1 MNLKKQDLFW
11 ILPLAL
17 TLGFVISSLQN
28 GGWLGFSFLFLL
40 SLTLLKVSHSS
51 SSGDLDTPRDENRG
65 ATRPPEFGI
74 KKTLGWIITLAF
86 ALRLVG
92 GVATYIFLP
101 LYGHQDSS
109 DGLAGYTYT
118 DAHKRDE
125 QAWTLASSD
134 KPLADA
140 FSGKYSSDQ
149 YGGLLALSAL
159 IYRYLSPDAHRPLMM
174 ILLAAFIAALGVSF
188 LWRGTT
194 QVFGEK
200 VAWASAWIFALYPES
215 VLLGGSAMREP
226 YLITLSAI
234 AFWGFVEWQS
244 RAPENPSGLRER
256 SVLRLRASQQPLSP
270 PLRTNIDQGNERSR
284 SALIALGLSLLGMLL
299 LSPAVAVFTLV
310 LFAGW
315 MFFSRERASI
325 SWKPIII
332 FALVFLVGL
341 FALSSSLNRK
351 GVFDTTSPMSVLND
365 WIQLSVKWN
374 VYQIERESGWVQ
386 KLFDEM
392 PEAARIPFVAV
403 YGLLQPVLPAALVV
417 PTLPIWKVI
426 YVLRAL
432 GWYALLPLLILST
445 VAGASLPVE
454 KNRAESRRNL
464 FVWLSLLS
472 WTWILLA
479 ALRGGGDQWDNPRYR
494 MLLFVW
500 EALVAG
506 QVYVW
511 WRETRNAW
519 FTRVVACETV
529 FVLIF
534 GQWYASRYFYVGGQL
549 PFAVMIALI
558 VGLWGAIL
566 GGGWWLDKMRGQ
578 PRAM

>member
-17 TLGFVISSLQN
+17 VLGLLTSSLQN
-28 GGWLGFSFLFLL
+28 GGWLGFSSLFLL
-40 SLTLLKVSHSS
+40 SLILLK
-51 SSGDLDTPRDENRG
+51 
-65 ATRPPEFGI
+65 ATYSWSNGGRKLAI
-74 KKTLGWIITLAF
+74 IITIAF

-101 LYGHQDSS
+101 NYGYQDSS
-109 DGLAGYTYT
+109 DGLAGYSYT

-125 QAWTLASSD
+125 QAWKLASSD
-134 KPLADA
+134 KPILDA
-140 FSGKYSSDQ
+140 FSGGYSSDQ

-159 IYRYLSPDAHRPLMM
+159 MYRYLSPDAQRPLMM
-174 ILLAAFIAALGVSF
+174 ILLAAFVAALGIPF
-188 LWRGTT
+188 FWKAAN

-215 VLLGGSAMREP
+215 ILLGGSAMREP
-226 YLITLSAI
+226 YLMTLSALV
-234 AFWGFVEWQS
+234 FWGFVEW
-244 RAPENPSGLRER
+244 RDFDVVGAG
-256 SVLRLRASQQPLSP
+256 SP
-270 PLRTNIDQGNERSR
+270 RPRPILAI
-284 SALIALGLSLLGMLL
+284 IALSLSLLGMLL
-299 LSPAVAVFTLV
+299 LSPAVAVFTLI

-315 MFFSRERASI
+315 MLFSRERAKI
-325 SWKPIII
+325 SWKSIIL
-332 FALVFLVGL
+332 FATVFLIGL

-374 VYQIERESGWVQ
+374 VYQIEKESGWVQ

-392 PEAARIPFVAV
+392 PESLRLPFVAT
-403 YGLLQPVLPAALVV
+403 YGILQPVLPAALVV
-417 PTLPIWKVI
+417 PTLPIWKII

-432 GWYALLPLLILST
+432 GWYALLPLLILSFVT
-445 VAGASLPVE
+445 GSSPHVGV
-454 KNRAESRRNL
+454 KRADDRRESRSI
-464 FVWLSLLS
+464 FVWLALLA

-494 MLLFVW
+494 AIMFMW
-500 EALVAG
+500 QALVAG
-506 QVYVW
+506 VVWVW
-511 WRETRNAW
+511 WRETKSIW
-519 FTRVVACETV
+519 FTCIVLCDFV
-529 FVLIF
+529 FILIF

-558 VGLWGAIL
+558 LGLWGAIVGAGL
-566 GGGWWLDKMRGQ
+566 WLEKRRVP
-578 PRAM
+578 PRSM

>member
-1 MNLKKQDLFW
+1 MNIKKNDLLW
-11 ILPLAL
+11 ILPLSL
-17 TLGFVISSLQN
+17 LLGAAFSSLQN
-28 GGWLGFSFLFLL
+28 GGWIGFSFLFLL
-40 SLTLLKVSHSS
+40 SFTFLKASHAWAIR
-51 SSGDLDTPRDENRG
+51 GLDTSRH
-65 ATRPPEFGI
+65 ASTSFVA
-74 KKTLGWIITLAF
+74 KKTLGWIVALAF
-86 ALRLVG
+86 ALRLAG
-92 GVATYIFLP
+92 GVATYTLLP
-101 LYGHQDSS
+101 VYGYPDST

-125 QAWTLASSD
+125 QAWRLASSD
-134 KPLADA
+134 KPITDA
-140 FSGKYSSDQ
+140 FSGDYSSDQ

-159 IYRYLSPDAHRPLMM
+159 VYRYLSPDAHRPLML
-174 ILLAAFIAALGVSF
+174 ILLAAFVAALGVPF
-188 LWRGTT
+188 LWRATN

-226 YLITLSAI
+226 YLMTLSAI

-244 RAPENPSGLRER
+244 RAGLDTSREKHR
-256 SVLRLRASQQPLSP
+256 GTTRPAVA
-270 PLRTNIDQGNERSR
+270 
-284 SALIALGLSLLGMLL
+284 IALSLLGMLL
-299 LSPAVAVFTLV
+299 LSPAVAVFTLI
-310 LFAGW
+310 LFASW
-315 MFFSRERASI
+315 IFFSRERASI

-392 PEAARIPFVAV
+392 PEGARLPFVV
-403 YGLLQPVLPAALVV
+403 TYGILQPVLPATLVV
-417 PTLPIWKVI
+417 PTLPIWKII

-445 VAGASLPVE
+445 KAGASLPVE
-454 KNRAESRRNL
+454 AKRGQNSRSV
-464 FVWLSLLS
+464 FIWLSLLV

-494 MLLFVW
+494 TIMFMW
-500 EALVAG
+500 QALVAG
-506 QVYVW
+506 YVW
-511 WRETRNAW
+511 VWQRETRNAW
-519 FTRVVACETV
+519 FARVIACEIV
-529 FVLIF
+529 FILIF
-534 GQWYASRYFYVGGQL
+534 AQWYASRYFYVGGQL

-558 VGLWGAIL
+558 VGLWGVVL
-566 GGGWWLDKMRGQ
+566 GGGWWLDKR
-578 PRAM
+578 RA

>member
-1 MNLKKQDLFW
+1 MYALRASQIPWGEADRLVEAGRGDWGRIIPMNLNKQGLFW
-11 ILPLAL
+11 ILPTAL
-17 TLGFVISSLQN
+17 VSGAVLSWFQGADWLS
-28 GGWLGFSFLFLL
+28 GWLGFSVLFF
-40 SLTLLKVSHSS
+40 LTLMALASS
-51 SSGDLDTPRDENRG
+51 TKWAGRG
-65 ATRPPEFGI
+65 R
-74 KKTLGWIITLAF
+74 TLAWIVAF
-86 ALRLVG
+86 TFSLRLAG
-92 GVATYIFLP
+92 GLATYQLLP
-101 LYGHQDSS
+101 LYGHQDSR

-125 QAWTLASSD
+125 QAWKLASSD
-134 KPLADA
+134 NSILDA
-140 FSGKYSSDQ
+140 FSGEYSSDQ
-149 YGGLLALSAL
+149 YGGLLAFGAL
-159 IYRYLSPDAHRPLMM
+159 VYRYLSPDAHRPLMLV
-174 ILLAAFIAALGVSF
+174 LLAAFVAALGVSF
-188 LWRGTT
+188 FWRAAN
-194 QVFGEK
+194 QIFGEK

-234 AFWGFVEWQS
+234 AFWGFVFGVQEI
-244 RAPENPSGLRER
+244 APISDGKPSDSKAPR
-256 SVLRLRASQQPLSP
+256 
-270 PLRTNIDQGNERSR
+270 
-284 SALIALGLSLLGMLL
+284 IALGLSLLGMLL
-299 LSPAVAVFTLV
+299 LSPAVAVFTLI

-315 MFFSRERASI
+315 IFFSRERASI

-392 PEAARIPFVAV
+392 PEGVRLPFVAV
-403 YGLLQPVLPAALVV
+403 YGILQPVLPAALVV
-417 PTLPIWKVI
+417 PTLPIWKII
-426 YVLRAL
+426 YVSRAL
-432 GWYALLPLLILST
+432 GWFALLPLLILSFVT
-445 VAGASLPVE
+445 GSSLPVE
-454 KNRAESRRNL
+454 KKRTL
-464 FVWLSLLS
+464 FIWLSLLV

-494 MLLFVW
+494 TIMFMW
-500 EALVAG
+500 QALVAG
-506 QVYVW
+506 YVWVW

-519 FTRVVACETV
+519 FVRVVACE
-529 FVLIF
+529 FFFILIF
-534 GQWYASRYFYVGGQL
+534 TQWYASRYFYVGGQL

-566 GGGWWLDKMRGQ
+566 GGGWWLEKK
-578 PRAM
+578 RA

>member
-1 MNLKKQDLFW
+1 MNLNKQDLFW
-11 ILPLAL
+11 ILPTAL
-17 TLGFVISSLQN
+17 VSGAVLSWLQ
-28 GGWLGFSFLFLL
+28 GSGWLSGWLGFSCLFLL
-40 SLTLLKVSHSS
+40 SLILLVSSTKWAGGGRTL
-51 SSGDLDTPRDENRG
+51 
-65 ATRPPEFGI
+65 A
-74 KKTLGWIITLAF
+74 WIVALAF
-86 ALRLVG
+86 ALRLAG
-92 GVATYIFLP
+92 GVAAYTLLP
-101 LYGHQDSS
+101 VYGYTNSK
-109 DGLAGYTYT
+109 DGQAGYTYT

-125 QAWTLASSD
+125 QAWKLSISD
-134 KPLADA
+134 TPILDA
-140 FSGKYSSDQ
+140 FSREYASDQ
-149 YGGLLALSAL
+149 YGGLLALSGL
-159 IYRYLSPDAHRPLMM
+159 TYRYLSPDAHRPLMM
-174 ILLAAFIAALGVSF
+174 ILLAAFVAALGIPF
-188 LWRGTT
+188 LWKAAGVT
-194 QVFGEK
+194 FGEK
-200 VAWASAWIFALYPES
+200 TAWASVWIFALYPES
-215 VLLGGSAMREP
+215 ILLGGSAMREP

-234 AFWGFVEWQS
+234 AFWGFVFGVQEL
-244 RAPENPSGLRER
+244 APALDGKPSNSKVAPR
-256 SVLRLRASQQPLSP
+256 
-270 PLRTNIDQGNERSR
+270 
-284 SALIALGLSLLGMLL
+284 IALGLSLLGMLL
-299 LSPAVAVFTLV
+299 FSPSVAVATLFI
-310 LFAGW
+310 FAGW
-315 MFFSRERASI
+315 MFFSREHASI
-325 SWKPIII
+325 SWKPI
-332 FALVFLVGL
+332 LVFAVVFLIGL

-351 GVFDTTSPMSVLND
+351 GVFDTSSPMAVLND